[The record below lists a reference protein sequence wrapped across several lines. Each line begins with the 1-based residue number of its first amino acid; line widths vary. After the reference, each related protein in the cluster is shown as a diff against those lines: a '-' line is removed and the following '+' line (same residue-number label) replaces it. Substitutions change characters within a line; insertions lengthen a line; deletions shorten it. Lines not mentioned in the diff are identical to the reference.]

1 VGARVPRVEDDR
13 LLTGRGVFV
22 GDVRLPGLL
31 HAAFVRSTLP
41 HARLAAVDVTSA
53 RAGPGVAAVFTAA
66 DLVGRAGEMRLGAP
80 PTLARPAY
88 RALADDKVRFVGDP
102 VALVVAASRALAED
116 AAERVEVDYEA
127 LAAVVT
133 LDAALDPASPPLF
146 DDIGTNVLYRE
157 HREHGDP
164 DGAFAHADHVVTL
177 TFRQRRQANV
187 PMEGRGG
194 VADYRPATGELVYH
208 AAHQNPHALHVELA
222 QLLDLPAERLHVRC
236 GDIGGSFG
244 QKAYVSRED
253 VAVCAAAVALGRPVA
268 WIEDRSENLLA
279 AGHARDEEL
288 TVDAAVTADGVV
300 LGLAVRMTLDEGAY
314 QLSTLPSTI
323 VPTIVRVLLP
333 GPYRIEHLRFDAT
346 VVATNKA
353 TYVAYRGPWEAE
365 TWVRERLLDVI
376 ARRLDLEPLEVR
388 RRNLLRA
395 ADFPRRMI
403 TGPTME
409 SVTAAETLEA
419 AAALVDLPAFR
430 DEQRAA
436 RAQGRY
442 LGFGLATVLEPAP
455 GPPDYGAA
463 IGAGAAPRSAQRA
476 VARLE
481 RDGTVTVLTSQ
492 SPHGHGHQTTLAQ
505 LAADRLDVGLDAI
518 RVVHGDTRYTPFN
531 RVGTGGSRAATLAS
545 GAVLGAIDELAD
557 QAMRVTAQHLEASRD
572 DLELRAGR
580 VQVRGTPAAGRTLTE
595 IAALAETLHADTGAA
610 SGAPPGIEATFDFA
624 IPNGGW
630 SQATHCAWVAVDL
643 DTGLVEIVRYLVVED
658 CGAMINPAIVEGQIR
673 GGVAQGIA
681 GVLYEWFAYDG
692 DGQPRTASLVDY
704 LLPTAV
710 EIPTIEIV
718 HLESPPQGP
727 LDFRGVGE
735 GGAIGAPAALTN
747 AIEDALAPFGVT
759 VTDQYLPPTRI
770 LELAGRLA

>member
-1 VGARVPRVEDDR
+1 M
-13 LLTGRGVFV
+13 
-22 GDVRLPGLL
+22 
-31 HAAFVRSTLP
+31 
-41 HARLAAVDVTSA
+41 AV
-53 RAGPGVAAVFTAA
+53 
-66 DLVGRAGEMRLGAP
+66 
-80 PTLARPAY
+80 
-88 RALADDKVRFVGDP
+88 
-102 VALVVAASRALAED
+102 VVAASRALAED
-116 AAERVEVDYEA
+116 AAERVDVDYEP
-127 LAAVVT
+127 LAPVVT
-133 LDAALDPASPPLF
+133 LDDARDPARPALF
-146 DDIGTNVLYRE
+146 DEIGTNVVYRE
-157 HREHGDP
+157 HRDHGDP
-164 DGAFAHADHVVTL
+164 GRAFARADDVVTL
-177 TFRQRRQANV
+177 TFRQTRQANV

-194 VADYRPATGELVYH
+194 VADFSPATGELVYH

-222 QLLDLPAERLHVRC
+222 RLLDLPVGRVHVRC

-268 WIEDRSENLLA
+268 WIEDRTENLLA

-288 TVDAAVTADGVV
+288 RVDAAISADGVV
-300 LGLAVRMTLDEGAY
+300 LGLAVDLTLDQGAY

-376 ARRLDLEPLEVR
+376 ARRLHLEPVEVR
-388 RRNLLRA
+388 RRNLLRG
-395 ADFPRRMI
+395 ADFPRRMV
-403 TGPTME
+403 TGPSMA
-409 SVTAAETLEA
+409 SITAAETLDEA
-419 AAALVDLPAFR
+419 VARVDLPGFR
-430 DEQRAA
+430 VEQRAA
-436 RAQGRY
+436 RAAGRY

-492 SPHGHGHQTTLAQ
+492 SPHGQGHQTTLAQ
-505 LAADRLDVGLDAI
+505 LAADRLDVDLDAV
-518 RVVHGDTRYTPFN
+518 RVVHGDTRHTPFN

-545 GAVLGAIDELAD
+545 GAVLGAVDDLVG
-557 QAMRVTAQHLEASRD
+557 QALRVTAGQLEASRD
-572 DLELRAGR
+572 DLELVAGR
-580 VQVRGTPAAGRTLTE
+580 VQVRGTPSAGRTLAE
-595 IAALAETLHADTGAA
+595 IAALVEAGGA
-610 SGAPPGIEATFDFA
+610 GGEPTPGGPARLEAVFDFA
-624 IPNGGW
+624 IPDGGW
-630 SQATHCAWVAVDL
+630 SQATHCAWVEVDL
-643 DTGLVEIVRYLVVED
+643 GTGRVEILRYLVVED

-681 GVLYEWFAYDG
+681 GVLYERFAYDE
-692 DGQPRTASLVDY
+692 DGQPRTATLVDY
-704 LLPTAV
+704 LLPTAA
-710 EIPTIEIV
+710 EIPPIEIV

-727 LDFRGVGE
+727 VDFRGVGE
-735 GGAIGAPAALTN
+735 GGAIGAPAALSN
-747 AIEDALAPFGVT
+747 AIEDALAPLGVT

-770 LELAGRLA
+770 LELAGVLRP